1 MFLPFV
7 FVTRHS
13 SRVFVF
19 TLTDA
24 CIPVDLTVTS
34 LNTTSVTISWVVPKD
49 QNNSFISFVS
59 LFSSVNKTQNYTTT
73 NKELT
78 FTGLSPGST
87 YSVSISSLC
96 NGTES
101 IPSTIAVQ
109 TSKYKTSAQHLLYT
123 AFPYSISRCC
133 TSSLL
138 GPKALTS
145 GNDAPSQKGIPYFPV
160 YKPHFFIGKK
170 GESWGSG

>member
-19 TLTDA
+19 ILTDA
-24 CIPVDLTVTS
+24 CIPADLTVTS
-34 LNTTSVTISWVVPKD
+34 FNTTSVTISWVIPKD
-49 QNNSFISFVS
+49 KNNTMFSFVS
-59 LFSSVNKTQNYTTT
+59 LFSSANKIRNYTTT

-78 FTGLSPGST
+78 FTGLSPGTT

-101 IPSTIAVQ
+101 IPSTNDVQ
-109 TSKYKTSAQHLLYT
+109 TGSCKTSTRH
-123 AFPYSISRCC
+123 
-133 TSSLL
+133 
-138 GPKALTS
+138 
-145 GNDAPSQKGIPYFPV
+145 
-160 YKPHFFIGKK
+160 
-170 GESWGSG
+170 

>member
-7 FVTRHS
+7 FVTQHS

-19 TLTDA
+19 ILTDA

-34 LNTTSVTISWVVPKD
+34 LNTTSLSISWVVPKD

-59 LFSSVNKTQNYTTT
+59 LFSSGNKTQNYTTT

-78 FTGLSPGST
+78 FTGLSPGTT

-101 IPSTIAVQ
+101 IPSTIDVQ
-109 TSKYKTSAQHLLYT
+109 T
-123 AFPYSISRCC
+123 
-133 TSSLL
+133 
-138 GPKALTS
+138 
-145 GNDAPSQKGIPYFPV
+145 GNYNTNTR
-160 YKPHFFIGKK
+160 H
-170 GESWGSG
+170 